1 MRKSYC
7 SNCGAK
13 LDDNSKFC
21 SECGKHTDV
30 NINNVINN
38 FDIQKIVNSILKR
51 PKLIILILGIIIV
64 ILGMNALF
72 NSNGSDLGTSN
83 GDVYSATV
91 YGMNFNIPAK
101 YKESYRSKFSNGESA
116 DFSDSGWTIEISVS
130 TDTDFQPSKYV
141 ESSFSK
147 TINGKQGKIY
157 SYKSGHMSFVY
168 FDNGYRVVIRDANFD
183 ELKKIII

>member
-30 NINNVINN
+30 NINNAIND
-38 FDIQKIVNSILKR
+38 FDITY
-51 PKLIILILGIIIV
+51 
-64 ILGMNALF
+64 
-72 NSNGSDLGTSN
+72 SNQHLSYPYRLHF
-83 GDVYSATV
+83 Y
-91 YGMNFNIPAK
+91 AK